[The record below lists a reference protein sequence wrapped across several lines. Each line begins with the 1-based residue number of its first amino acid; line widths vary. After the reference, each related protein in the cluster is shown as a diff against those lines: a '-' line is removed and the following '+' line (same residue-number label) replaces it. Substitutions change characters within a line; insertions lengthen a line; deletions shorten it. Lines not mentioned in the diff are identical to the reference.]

1 MDTGPM
7 DTGPMDSGPMD
18 AGPMDAGPMGPSA
31 PDDGGSTFAEMVT
44 PQICTTDAAT
54 GHFRGS

>member
-7 DTGPMDSGPMD
+7 DAGPMD